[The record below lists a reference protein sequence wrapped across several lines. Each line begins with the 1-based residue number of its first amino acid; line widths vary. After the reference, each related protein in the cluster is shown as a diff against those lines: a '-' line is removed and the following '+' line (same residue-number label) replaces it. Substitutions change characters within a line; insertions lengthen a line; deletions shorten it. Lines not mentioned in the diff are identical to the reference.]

1 MDKYNYI
8 IVHTSVASI
17 YSYPSF
23 SSELITQALFWE
35 KLLIHDIK
43 DNWYYV
49 EQKDGYMGWV
59 HSFYIINSSIYDNNE
74 LLQNSENWYWVKEK
88 FLNLP
93 FENVPD
99 LLISYGSLIPC
110 FKDRNQ
116 FFTIFPNG
124 KKILVNKKSLIKYT
138 DNMNY
143 KDNII
148 DSVKELIGTPYL
160 WGGKSSFGF
169 DCSGLLQTIF
179 NVSNIRTFPRDTSQQ
194 ILSKILVEK
203 KDTPSLGDVIFFK
216 TNSKVDHV
224 GLYINEKEFIHSSG
238 FVKINSI
245 DKENKYY
252 SNKLELNLYGI
263 YEINTKC

>member
-1 MDKYNYI
+1 
-8 IVHTSVASI
+8 V
-17 YSYPSF
+17 
-23 SSELITQALFWE
+23 
-35 KLLIHDIK
+35 
-43 DNWYYV
+43 
-49 EQKDGYMGWV
+49 
-59 HSFYIINSSIYDNNE
+59 NSSIYDNNE
-74 LLQNSENWYWVKEK
+74 LLQELENWYWVKEK

-194 ILSKILVEK
+194 ILSKMLVEK
-203 KDTPSLGDVIFFK
+203 KDTPTLGDVIFFK

-238 FVKINSI
+238 FVKVNSI

-263 YEINTKC
+263 YEINIKC